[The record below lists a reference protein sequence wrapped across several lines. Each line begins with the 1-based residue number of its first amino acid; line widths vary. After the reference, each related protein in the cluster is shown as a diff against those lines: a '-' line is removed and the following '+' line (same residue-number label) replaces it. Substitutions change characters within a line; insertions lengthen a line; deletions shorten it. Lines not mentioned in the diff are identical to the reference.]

1 MAFFHPFLNS
11 FSQQDQGSVSSS
23 TRDLEKRRSQAVPST
38 NKVRTAFPLWEPEK
52 DLKVLLPTDRKLT
65 DHLLCVTEDDP
76 KPLKQAAT

>member
-1 MAFFHPFLNS
+1 M
-11 FSQQDQGSVSSS
+11 
-23 TRDLEKRRSQAVPST
+23 PST

-65 DHLLCVTEDDP
+65 DHLSCVTEDDP